1 MNYEFLKSIICNK
14 CDISCKHNLTSGVFC
29 KYIKDADTLLAA
41 TILCKFLSRIKPHDF
56 GIYYEMLLIFASN
69 KFDFKKKLKN
79 INIKNMIK
87 ILAEIELNR
96 KYSLVN
102 DAYNYYYI
110 SAKEYYK
117 NMFGGDKESDEY
129 AIKIIDNGEIKYI

>member
-1 MNYEFLKSIICNK
+1 MNYELIKSIRCNE
-14 CDISCKHNLTSGVFC
+14 CDTFCKKKLPSGVFC
-29 KYIKDADTLLAA
+29 KYIKDEDTLLAA
-41 TILCKFLSRIKPHDF
+41 TILCKFLSYIKPHDF

-69 KFDFKKKLKN
+69 KFDFQKKLKN
-79 INIKNMIK
+79 KNIKNMIK
-87 ILAEIELNR
+87 ILADIELNR
-96 KYSLVN
+96 KYSLIN
-102 DAYNYYYI
+102 DSYNHYYI